1 MMKTVKML
9 LLAGFFMVSL
19 FPVGLVAAK
28 ADDPIHSVIS
38 KVQQNE
44 KGEVYVIK
52 KGDTLWDLSEHFYL
66 TPWQWPDLWRN
77 NPEIMDP
84 HWIYPGNKLL
94 VFPREK
100 KSRSVE
106 AAKKP
111 EPVVKVQEPAPKMI
125 KIPQKNNFGPVLY
138 ALHTD
143 NFPQVSGGIRENDW
157 LVDGDRFFYH
167 DQHGTFNAGVLV
179 KVLRYVDS
187 VSMHGKA
194 YQLYQ
199 EIAIA
204 EIDEVDAD
212 GNPLGELLSTQVPV
226 GPGDRLVPFQAFPEK
241 VQPRHGPDSAMVNVL
256 AIEKERQLADF
267 GSFVVLDRGSKDG
280 MESGSVFAAFDRD
293 NDFWRNPS
301 TEVYTDKYADI
312 MVVRVF
318 PDYSVGMVINL
329 HLPFSPGVG
338 LAGEELGHVPGLLL
352 Q

>member
-1 MMKTVKML
+1 MKIVKML

-19 FPVGLVAAK
+19 FPVGRVAAK
-28 ADDPIHSVIS
+28 ADDPIDSVIS
-38 KVQQNE
+38 KVQQDGN
-44 KGEVYVIK
+44 GEVYIIK

-84 HWIYPGNKLL
+84 HWIYPGNKLI

-100 KSRSVE
+100 K
-106 AAKKP
+106 APPAKPVDKP
-111 EPVVKVQEPAPKMI
+111 KPVVKVQEPAPRMI
-125 KIPQKNNFGPVLY
+125 KIPQKNNFGPVLF

-143 NFPQVSGGIRENDW
+143 NFPQVTGGVGENDW

-167 DQHGTFNAGVLV
+167 GQPEDSSAGARV
-179 KVLRYVDS
+179 KVLRYLDK
-187 VSMHGKA
+187 VSLHGKK
-194 YQLYQ
+194 YRLYQ

-204 EIDEVDAD
+204 EIGQVDAD
-212 GNPLGELLSTQVPV
+212 GNPLGKLLCVQVPV
-226 GPGDRLVPFQAFPEK
+226 GSGDRLVPFQAFPEK
-241 VQPRHGPDSAMVNVL
+241 VQPQAGPDSLKVNVL

-267 GSFVVLDRGSKDG
+267 GSFVILDQGSSAG
-280 MESGSVFAAFDRD
+280 MENGSVFAAFDQD

-301 TEVYTDKYADI
+301 TEVYTDKYADV

-329 HLPFSPGVG
+329 DLPFSSGVG
-338 LAGEELGHVPGLLL
+338 LAGEHLDRIPGLLP